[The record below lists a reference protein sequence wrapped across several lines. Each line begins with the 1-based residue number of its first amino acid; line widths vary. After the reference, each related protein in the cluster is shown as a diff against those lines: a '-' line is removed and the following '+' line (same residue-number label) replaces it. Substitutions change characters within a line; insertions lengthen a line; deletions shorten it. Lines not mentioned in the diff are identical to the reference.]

1 MGDGEGQERQPS
13 TAPRDPLHGVTLERL
28 VTHLHDEYGW
38 EELGR
43 RIPVKCFQQSPSVGS
58 SLKFLRKVGWAREQV
73 EGEYRQLVRR
83 EDANPLIA
91 ALKAGTLA
99 ADLKAP
105 SQTRAHEA
113 LGWALRHGQ
122 PEEALRTLLG
132 FVQDVSFWPER
143 EKLPLLNL
151 AIDRD
156 APPTFIREL
165 LKKGANVNDPRYWL
179 PLLHTVD
186 VEGLA
191 YQTGRRAPR
200 TDVLD
205 LLLAHGADPEAS
217 DKRGHTALE
226 MARAYGLKAVLN
238 KLGPAAP

>member
-1 MGDGEGQERQPS
+1 MVDGEKQERQPS
-13 TAPRDPLHGVTLERL
+13 AARDPLHGVTLERL
-28 VTHLHDEYGW
+28 VRHLHSEYGW
-38 EELGR
+38 EELAR
-43 RIPVKCFQQSPSVGS
+43 RIPVKCFQANPSVGS

-73 EGEYRQLVRR
+73 EGEYLKLVRR

-91 ALKAGTLA
+91 ALKAGTLS
-99 ADLKAP
+99 ADLPAP

-113 LGWALRHGQ
+113 LAWALRHGAA
-122 PEEALRTLLG
+122 EADLRTLMA
-132 FVQDVSFWPER
+132 FVQDVNFWPER
-143 EKLPLLNL
+143 ERLPLLNL

-156 APPTFIREL
+156 APPAFVREL
-165 LKKGANVNDPRYWL
+165 LKQGADANDPRYWP

-205 LLLAHGADPEAS
+205 LLLSHGAHPDAS
-217 DKRGHTALE
+217 DKRGHTALDL
-226 MARAYGLKAVLN
+226 ARAYGLKAVLN